1 MESGSESLVAL
12 TEKEGAMDALVKA
25 MAEMMMMMTMEV
37 GVLSA

>member
-25 MAEMMMMMTMEV
+25 MAEMMMMTMEV